1 MIWVSVEMGWAGREW
16 QRHTGLG
23 RLQLPQ
29 IRRRGGESMSSASM
43 FNSPVKDRFFFIQYC
58 NLGEVKTTPCTHIH
72 FLIFIPIFPS
82 EEKYINQQKSKQV
95 GESGERR

>member
-29 IRRRGGESMSSASM
+29 IRRGGGESMSSASM
-43 FNSPVKDRFFFIQYC
+43 FNSPVKDRFFFIHC
-58 NLGEVKTTPCTHIH
+58 NLDEVKTTPCTYIH
-72 FLIFIPIFPS
+72 VFFLLFSFLFF
-82 EEKYINQQKSKQV
+82 
-95 GESGERR
+95 RRKRNI